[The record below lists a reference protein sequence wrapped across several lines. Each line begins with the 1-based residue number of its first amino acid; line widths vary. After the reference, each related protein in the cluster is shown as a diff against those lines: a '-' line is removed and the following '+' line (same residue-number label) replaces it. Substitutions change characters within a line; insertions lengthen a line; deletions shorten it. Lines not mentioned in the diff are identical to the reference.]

1 VGVFVFFF
9 FLGVFQLFVSSKLG
23 LYDIYML
30 ELEGNARRALVIVIF
45 PTYIINYVRLRNSN
59 SNSNEPPP
67 SV

>member
-1 VGVFVFFF
+1 
-9 FLGVFQLFVSSKLG
+9 LFVSSKLG